1 MVVYITNSA
10 EETEN
15 LGKKVAKQLP
25 GKIFALVGELGSG
38 KTTFVKGFARGLG
51 IRKRIT
57 SPSFVLIRRY
67 KISKKSF
74 ALCTLRFAFLY
85 HIDLYRL
92 ERPSEAKGL
101 GLEEI
106 WSNPYN
112 IITIEWAEKIKKLL
126 PKKGI
131 DIKFEYTGKNK
142 RKITI
147 EQ

>member
-1 MVVYITNSA
+1 MAVHITDSA
-10 EETEN
+10 KETEK
-15 LGKKVAKQLP
+15 LGEKFAKELP
-25 GKIFALVGELGSG
+25 GRIFALIGELGNG

-51 IRKRIT
+51 IKKRVI
-57 SPSFVLIRRY
+57 SPSFVYIRPYTIRHKLY
-67 KISKKSF
+67 
-74 ALCTLRFAFLY
+74 TNLY

-92 ERPSEAKGL
+92 EKPSDAKGL

-112 IITIEWAEKIKKLL
+112 IVVIEWAEKIKKIL
-126 PKKGI
+126 PKKKVKI
-131 DIKFEYTGKNK
+131 YFKYLDKNK

>member
-1 MVVYITNSA
+1 MAVHITDSA
-10 EETEN
+10 KETEK
-15 LGKKVAKQLP
+15 LGEKIAKKLL
-25 GKIFALVGELGSG
+25 GRIFALTGELGNG

-51 IRKRIT
+51 IKKRVI
-57 SPSFVLIRRY
+57 SPSFVYIRPYAIRHKLY
-67 KISKKSF
+67 
-74 ALCTLRFAFLY
+74 TNLY

-92 ERPSEAKGL
+92 EKPSDVKGL

-112 IITIEWAEKIKKLL
+112 IVIIEWAEKIKKIL
-126 PKKGI
+126 PKERVEI
-131 DIKFEYTGKNK
+131 YFQYLDKNK